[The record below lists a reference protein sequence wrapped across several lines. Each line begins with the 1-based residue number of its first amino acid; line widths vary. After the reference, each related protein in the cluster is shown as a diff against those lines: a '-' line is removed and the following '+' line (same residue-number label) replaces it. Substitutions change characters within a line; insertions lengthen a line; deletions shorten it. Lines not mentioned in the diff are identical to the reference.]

1 MWPAAA
7 SACHY
12 QRLCHDGTD
21 ILFFLPLSRVPA
33 GQSVKGRRPTYCISM
48 KKIKRGQRGRG
59 GLVSNSTI
67 CTTRYLLRT
76 VVHPHV
82 IYLHD
87 PSPPLS
93 RIKNSKSLLR
103 DSPFFLRFMP
113 LRAAFGFGRRRP
125 NGTGEVINELHV
137 PYRPSSS
144 VHVFIRLARLW

>member
-1 MWPAAA
+1 MTG
-7 SACHY
+7 
-12 QRLCHDGTD
+12 LTFF
-21 ILFFLPLSRVPA
+21 FFLALSRVPA

-59 GLVSNSTI
+59 GLVSKGIYLSTI

-125 NGTGEVINELHV
+125 NGTGEVINEL
-137 PYRPSSS
+137 PYRPSS

>member
-1 MWPAAA
+1 
-7 SACHY
+7 
-12 QRLCHDGTD
+12 
-21 ILFFLPLSRVPA
+21 
-33 GQSVKGRRPTYCISM
+33 M

-59 GLVSNSTI
+59 GLVSKVSTYLSTI

-103 DSPFFLRFMP
+103 DSL
-113 LRAAFGFGRRRP
+113 L
-125 NGTGEVINELHV
+125 
-137 PYRPSSS
+137 
-144 VHVFIRLARLW
+144 